1 MHSPKTSIL
10 QMAVNLHTASLAK
23 KGDCLKQNFLLH
35 LWFPEKFLH
44 KFCTDFLHLW
54 LFVRI
59 FWPPRFLDRGMVVV
73 LSHLFTEFPAKSHFR
88 LSEQTRKNKLPYCT
102 FKIIIRYIFY
112 FRINSQTFKILQTRI
127 RHIRGRTKGLTKA
140 ITHSA
145 LR

>member
-10 QMAVNLHTASLAK
+10 QMAVNLHTASLAE

-59 FWPPRFLDRGMVVV
+59 FWPPVFLTAAWCLVVV

-127 RHIRGRTKGLTKA
+127 RLSKRKISGEGSR
-140 ITHSA
+140 I
-145 LR
+145 